1 MKSKKDNL
9 SYDEAISRLDHLVKQ
24 LEEGEQGMDDLTKM
38 VKEASDLVKV
48 CKQKLKMTSDEIKKA
63 FEEE

>member
-48 CKQKLKMTSDEIKKA
+48 CKQN
-63 FEEE
+63 